1 MSTQAKGRPWWTLA
15 AMCFALFMIML
26 DNTIVYVA
34 LPSIQRSLH
43 TTAETLQWTI
53 DAYVLTFAVLILLG
67 GKLGDRFGRRRMFLV
82 GLLIFT
88 LASAACAQATTDTE
102 LIAFRA
108 IQGTGSALL
117 NPLSLSILV
126 AAFPRKQLPTAI
138 GIWAGISGL
147 GLSAGPLLGGI
158 LVERISWSAVF
169 WVNVP
174 IGAIAAVV
182 CLWAVAESR
191 DSQRRHLDLVG
202 SALATGALLALVVA
216 VIGTSSDAWT
226 SARTI
231 GLLVAGAV
239 LGACF
244 LAWEHRSADPMIPL
258 RFFLRPAFSSSST
271 VALLVGFSFIGVLY
285 LVVLYL
291 QNVKGYSPLQAGVR
305 TLPMSLV
312 QALTSANAGRIDRA
326 LGVRAKMSAGM
337 LLVSA
342 GLLGLAQVEVASS
355 YFAIWPFLLLLGLGI
370 GLVMPAVSAAG
381 MAAVDTDHA
390 GIASGVINASR
401 QVGGAFGVALL
412 GSIAATIARADWQ
425 DRVSS
430 LAPAARTNE
439 VSTLVLGGQGSAI
452 AALAGPTA
460 GMDGLESFV
469 HGLHAAL
476 LTGSALALIG
486 SRVAVVGLRR
496 ARSAAATARPADAE
510 ETAPGPSAVDP
521 PRSRQPAGSDGLQP
535 AGGTNG
541 RSP

>member
-1 MSTQAKGRPWWTLA
+1 MSAVPVRGRPWWTLA

-67 GKLGDRFGRRRMFLV
+67 GKLGDRFGRKRMFLV
-82 GLLIFT
+82 GLVIFT
-88 LASAACAQATTDTE
+88 LASAACAQATTDTQ
-102 LIAFRA
+102 LIVFRT
-108 IQGTGSALL
+108 IQGTGSALI

-147 GLSAGPLLGGI
+147 GLSAGPLLGGF

-191 DSQRRHLDLVG
+191 DSRRRHLDLVG
-202 SALATGALLALVVA
+202 SALATGALLALIVA
-216 VIGTSSDAWT
+216 VIDTSSAAWT
-226 SARTI
+226 SPRTI

-239 LGACF
+239 LAACF
-244 LAWEHRSADPMIPL
+244 LTWEHRSADPMIPL
-258 RFFLRPAFSSSST
+258 RFFLRRAFSTASA

-291 QNVKGYSPLQAGVR
+291 QNVKGYSPLEAGVR

-312 QALTSANAGRIDRA
+312 QAFTSANAGRIDRA
-326 LGVRAKMSAGM
+326 LGARTKMSVGM
-337 LLVSA
+337 LLVA
-342 GLLGLAQVEVASS
+342 VGLFGLAQLEVATS
-355 YFAIWPFLLLLGLGI
+355 YTAIWPFLVALGVGI
-370 GLVMPAVSAAG
+370 GLVMPAVSATG
-381 MAAVDTDHA
+381 MAAVDADQS

-401 QVGGAFGVALL
+401 QVGGAFGVAVL
-412 GSIAATIARADWQ
+412 GSIAATITRTDWHAH
-425 DRVSS
+425 VSS

-439 VSTLVLGGQGSAI
+439 VSTLVLGGRGSAI
-452 AALAGPTA
+452 AALAGRPA
-460 GMDGLESFV
+460 AIAGLESFV
-469 HGLHAAL
+469 HGLHGAL
-476 LTGSALALIG
+476 LTGAGLTLIG
-486 SRVAVVGLRR
+486 SVVAFTGLPRGR
-496 ARSAAATARPADAE
+496 NAPATVPPEGAAAR
-510 ETAPGPSAVDP
+510 G
-521 PRSRQPAGSDGLQP
+521 
-535 AGGTNG
+535 
-541 RSP
+541 